1 VLRFQWPEKNMNSH
15 LKDNSGFALIL
26 TILVVSLIVSITL
39 QFNTSMRS
47 NLYAAANLKDGIKL
61 ACMARSGF
69 DYACAILSEDDPTV
83 DSLHEDWADQKKLSS
98 NATTM
103 FDEGRFDVK
112 IKDQTGKIP
121 INSVAK
127 AEKYEALLTR
137 FLSLEEFG
145 LDSEDVS
152 NLVDAIKDWV
162 DPDDEVT
169 KFGAENGYYQSLE
182 RPYACKNASFDSV
195 EELLLVKGVNAELF
209 YGTEEKPGISSY
221 LTIYGE
227 GKININTADTLVLR
241 ALSDQIDQD
250 MVEDMLAYREDE
262 KNDLKDTSWYK
273 EVPGMSHVSMDGL
286 ETTSSA
292 YFEIESD
299 GLKETMRKRVI
310 ATVARK
316 EGAFQVLSWKSE

>member
-1 VLRFQWPEKNMNSH
+1 MNSR

-39 QFNTSMRS
+39 QFNATMRS
-47 NLYAAANLKDGIKL
+47 HLYGAANLKDGIQL
-61 ACMARSGF
+61 ACIARSGF
-69 DYACAILSEDDPTV
+69 DYACAVLSGDDPTV
-83 DSLHEDWADQKKLSS
+83 DTLHEDWADQKKLSS
-98 NATTM
+98 NTATM
-103 FDEGRFDVK
+103 FEEGRFNVK

-121 INSVAK
+121 VNSVVK
-127 AEKYEALLTR
+127 GEKYQALLTR

-182 RPYACKNASFDSV
+182 NPYACKNASLDSV

-209 YGTEEKPGISSY
+209 YGTKEKPGISGY
-221 LTIYGE
+221 LTVYGD

-250 MVEDMLAYREDE
+250 MVEGMLAYREDE
-262 KNDLKDTSWYK
+262 KNDLINTSWYK
-273 EVPGMSHVSMDGL
+273 NVPGMSHVSMDGL
-286 ETTSSA
+286 EATSSA
-292 YFEIESD
+292 YFEIESE
-299 GLKETMRKRVI
+299 GLKETMKKRVI
-310 ATVARK
+310 ATVMRK
-316 EGAFQVLSWKSE
+316 TGDFKVLSWKSE